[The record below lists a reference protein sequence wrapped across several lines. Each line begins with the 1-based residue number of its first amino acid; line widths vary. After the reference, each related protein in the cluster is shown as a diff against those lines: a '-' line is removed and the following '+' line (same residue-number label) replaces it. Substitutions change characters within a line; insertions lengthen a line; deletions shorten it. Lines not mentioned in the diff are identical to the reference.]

1 MMKQESLAVSV
12 IQGFYWRVPSVAIL
26 IKNLHQKED
35 KMFFYIDPEKCN
47 RDGICVE
54 ACGRRLI
61 KMEEA
66 DLVPTLIADA
76 EELCVNCGHCVAVC
90 PSGALSHHTMKPEDC
105 PQIRKELIIDL
116 EEAEQFLR
124 SRRSIRNYRDKPVE
138 RDKLNKLIQVS
149 GYAPSAHNARPVHFL
164 VIEDKAEVRRL
175 SGLVVDWMRMTI
187 KEDSALAKGLHLDW
201 VVGLWDGGKDPIC
214 NNAPHLVI
222 THAAENSPMAQVD
235 CILALAYAEFIA
247 LPLGLGTTWAG
258 YVMAATIF
266 YPPLTEALNLPESQ
280 KCFGVIMVGYPKLK
294 FVRMPLRN
302 PPAVAWR

>member
-1 MMKQESLAVSV
+1 M
-12 IQGFYWRVPSVAIL
+12 R
-26 IKNLHQKED
+26 
-35 KMFFYIDPEKCN
+35 
-47 RDGICVE
+47 
-54 ACGRRLI
+54 
-61 KMEEA
+61 
-66 DLVPTLIADA
+66 
-76 EELCVNCGHCVAVC
+76 EEL
-90 PSGALSHHTMKPEDC
+90 S
-105 PQIRKELIIDL
+105 IDL

-138 RDKLNKLIQVS
+138 RDKLKKLIQVS

-175 SGLVVDWMRMTI
+175 SGLVVDWMRITM
-187 KEDSALAKGLHLDW
+187 KEASALAKGLHFDR
-201 VVGLWDGGKDPIC
+201 VVGLWDGGKDPVC
-214 NNAPHLVI
+214 RNAPHLMI
-222 THAAENSPMAQVD
+222 AHAAENSRMSQVD
-235 CILALAYAEFIA
+235 CILALAYAELIA

-266 YPPLTEALNLPESQ
+266 YPPLMEALNLPEGH